1 MSDPTPVRRPPGRP
15 ARSEDGPAV
24 RDALLEAARALFS
37 ARDYRAV
44 ALREIATEAGVSPA
58 MVHYYF
64 GDKTGLFDALLDA
77 TFSRLLERIREAAAA
92 HGSIDVGALL
102 EILVGTIGSEP
113 WIPRLVIRE
122 VLSDDGPF
130 RDRFIERYASQV
142 AAMVPDLVARGQ
154 AAGDLRADLDPRL
167 TFASLVGMTVFPFA
181 ARPVLERVLGFAYD
195 EDFRHRFV
203 EHTRR
208 LFVEGTRA

>member
-1 MSDPTPVRRPPGRP
+1 MSDSSLSRRPPGRP
-15 ARSEDGPAV
+15 IRSEDDPGV
-24 RDALLEAARALFS
+24 REALIDAARALFA

-44 ALREIATEAGVSPA
+44 SLREIAAEAGVSPA

-77 TFSRLLERIREAAAA
+77 TFSRLLVRIREAIAE
-92 HGSIDVGALL
+92 HGSDDFGALL
-102 EILVGTIGSEP
+102 RILVGTIGAEP
-113 WIPRLVIRE
+113 WIPRLMIRE

-142 AAMVPDLVARGQ
+142 AALVPGLVARGQ
-154 AAGDLRADLDPRL
+154 ATGELRADLDPHL
-167 TFASLVGMTVFPFA
+167 AFVSLVGMTVFPFA
-181 ARPVLERVLGFAYD
+181 ARPVLERVLGLEYD
-195 EDFRHRFV
+195 EDFRRRFV
-203 EHTRR
+203 DHTRR